1 MPSMDPQGV
10 IRGKP
15 VKTTVSDKAA
25 PCPLDHQFRAPRPN
39 ALWVSDFTYVAT
51 WTGFV
56 YVAFVIHAY
65 ARRVV
70 GWRASRTAQASFV
83 LDALEQA
90 QRDRTRP
97 VGARLDHVQRRD
109 PFRMPVGL
117 GHTGVVE
124 VKMHHVGVGMRQ
136 REGRPDAAKR
146 LIPGFAA
153 LDSPHALISGPERTA
168 RPRGSPH
175 RGETALPR
183 VAPLPS
189 PLRSCDPKRW

>member
-1 MPSMDPQGV
+1 M
-10 IRGKP
+10 IRM
-15 VKTTVSDKAA
+15 VRIYLLLRTTGSSRSARNRHVD
-25 PCPLDHQFRAPRPN
+25 QRPG
-39 ALWVSDFTYVAT
+39 SPE
-51 WTGFV
+51 
-56 YVAFVIHAY
+56 
-65 ARRVV
+65 RVV
-70 GWRASRTAQASFV
+70 GIPR
-83 LDALEQA
+83 
-90 QRDRTRP
+90 
-97 VGARLDHVQRRD
+97 GRRD

-136 REGRPDAAKR
+136 REGRPDVAKR

>member
-1 MPSMDPQGV
+1 MKLLRPTHPFLPTLAGFLYLAV
-10 IRGKP
+10 
-15 VKTTVSDKAA
+15 V
-25 PCPLDHQFRAPRPN
+25 LD
-39 ALWVSDFTYVAT
+39 
-51 WTGFV
+51 
-56 YVAFVIHAY
+56 AY

-83 LDALEQA
+83 LGALEQA
-90 QRDRTRP
+90 QCDRTRP
-97 VGARLDHVQRRD
+97 VGARLEHVQRRD

-153 LDSPHALISGPERTA
+153 LDLPHALISGPERTA
-168 RPRGSPH
+168 PPRGSPH
-175 RGETALPR
+175 RGERGLPR